1 MQHSPMADR
10 PRAASDWIA
19 LSDRRDPV
27 PPATGALIDRGLF
40 VMELALPLADSAVLL
55 NRQTDANG
63 ARTFSV
69 FLDPE
74 VGLIVLHRQGQVVRR
89 HVLSGPLPLNHGTAR
104 LTFGFDVPLRR
115 WQMQLDLLGGEVPLW
130 TVGRDPLPLR
140 LDDLQNLCAGR
151 STQRHPAVLWFGAT
165 TGEVLPDRAPWIG
178 LNTRVDTLSGPV
190 PAGSLRPGDRILT
203 LDEGPLPL
211 LRVTHRELPSAGFF
225 APVLLRAPFYGAD
238 RDLLVS
244 ADQPVMLSGTLVEY
258 HFGEDEVLIP
268 AGALIDGRKALAEH
282 RRPVTRSV
290 ALDLGCPAL
299 FTADGCVLMS
309 DGADRL
315 TPPPRRIL
323 AAYEAKPLIGHSGRT
338 LVRGFG

>member
-1 MQHSPMADR
+1 MT
-10 PRAASDWIA
+10 DWIA
-19 LSDRRDPV
+19 LSDRRAPHLAE
-27 PPATGALIDRGLF
+27 PGALIDRGMF
-40 VMELALPLADSAVLL
+40 VMEMALPIGDGCVLL
-55 NRQTDANG
+55 NQQTDEVWP
-63 ARTFSV
+63 RTLSV

-74 VGLIVLHRQGQVVRR
+74 AGLIVLHRQGQAVRR
-89 HVLSGPLPLNHGTAR
+89 HVLPGPLPLAAGVAR
-104 LTFGFDVPLRR
+104 LSLSFDAPARHWTL
-115 WQMQLDLLGGEVPLW
+115 QLDLSGDARPLRAF
-130 TVGRDPLPLR
+130 GQDPLPMR
-140 LDDLQNLCAGR
+140 LDDLQGLCAGR
-151 STQRHPAVLWFGAT
+151 GMIQRHPAVLWFGAT
-165 TGEVLPDRAPWIG
+165 TGAVLPDRAPWIG
-178 LNTRVDTLSGPV
+178 LRTLVDTPNGPV
-190 PAGSLRPGDRILT
+190 AAGLLRPGDLILT

-211 LRVTHRELPSAGFF
+211 LRVTQRELPSAGFF
-225 APVLLRAPFYGAD
+225 APVLLRAPFYGAE

-282 RRPVTRSV
+282 RRAVTQSV

-323 AAYEAKPLIGHSGRT
+323 APYEAKPLIGHSGRT